1 MVCSAAAIVFPPG
14 ELTTR
19 TPFCVA
25 ALTSTL
31 STPTPALPIILSLLE
46 ELIISQSLEYQ
57 SESLKHHN
65 LQ

>member
-1 MVCSAAAIVFPPG
+1 MAIVCSAAAIVLPPG

-31 STPTPALPIILSLLE
+31 STPTPALPMILSLLE
-46 ELIISQSLEYQ
+46 ELIISSVT
-57 SESLKHHN
+57 
-65 LQ
+65 